1 MNIQCMNLIGG
12 EWVDAVAERADNL
25 CPADTNQHLGSAPV
39 SGAQAAHDAIAAAKA
54 AQPKWAAI
62 TAPQR
67 GAILY
72 RLVQLL
78 EQNADRLA
86 EALSLEEGKILA
98 EAKGEVEKQPDM
110 SSLRQAIVEE

>member
-1 MNIQCMNLIGG
+1 MFDLNLECLSRGHFPMNIQCMNLIGG
-12 EWVDAVAERADNL
+12 EWVDANKRADNL

-39 SGAQAAHDAIAAAKA
+39 SGVQAAHDAIAAAKA
-54 AQPKWAAI
+54 AQPSWAAI
-62 TAPQR
+62 TAPKR

-86 EALSLEEGKILA
+86 EALS
-98 EAKGEVEKQPDM
+98 
-110 SSLRQAIVEE
+110 VEE